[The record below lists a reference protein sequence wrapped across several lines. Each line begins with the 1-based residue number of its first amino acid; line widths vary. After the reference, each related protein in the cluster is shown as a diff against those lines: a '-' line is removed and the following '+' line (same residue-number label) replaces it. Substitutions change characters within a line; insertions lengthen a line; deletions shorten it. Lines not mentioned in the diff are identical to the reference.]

1 MSCVLC
7 FFCPE
12 CNEDFEGSLFDN
24 GGGFIEAELS
34 KEMFEVEL
42 LGIELGNLEDI
53 LHTCLGIEILS
64 VGDMLGL
71 LYLGESGEGLE
82 SVVARRSS
90 CLN

>member
-1 MSCVLC
+1 MLCVLC
-7 FFCPE
+7 VVCPE
-12 CNEDFEGSLFDN
+12 CNEDFEGNLFDN
-24 GGGFIEAELS
+24 GGDFIEAELS

-53 LHTCLGIEILS
+53 LHTCLGIEVSS

-71 LYLGESGEGLE
+71 LYLGELEGGLG
-82 SVVARRSS
+82 SVAARRSS